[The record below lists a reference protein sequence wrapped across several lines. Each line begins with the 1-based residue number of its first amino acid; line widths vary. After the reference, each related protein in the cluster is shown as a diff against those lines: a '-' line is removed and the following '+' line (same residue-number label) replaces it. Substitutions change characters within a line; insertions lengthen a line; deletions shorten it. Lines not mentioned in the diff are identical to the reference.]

1 MTPHPYTLPSTF
13 RLPYLPPYHR
23 IPCQIHAHSMPTPC
37 PLHVHPGIDGNGCPQ
52 GVSDQC
58 ASLVTLWMNQSG
70 SAAGLLSLYDF
81 YSDVCL
87 GAPNAA
93 ALHVAGAVPSPSIS
107 SSSSSFSSSSSSIS
121 STNEGVC
128 ADPQTQRYLRQSTVR
143 AAMHVR
149 PEAAPWSPCSQSLN
163 DAYSCPDTLV
173 NVAPLYR
180 ALVPERRV
188 LVYSGDVDGIVPTLA
203 SRRWIAS
210 IEGGLTQTHAWQPWL
225 ASDGQIGGWKLR
237 WVPEEE
243 GTEGREGRE
252 RRERRER
259 RLGGEGGEGGVGG
272 ELVFATVR
280 GAGHQVPAYQPMRA
294 FELFE
299 TFLEASE

>member
-1 MTPHPYTLPSTF
+1 
-13 RLPYLPPYHR
+13 
-23 IPCQIHAHSMPTPC
+23 
-37 PLHVHPGIDGNGCPQ
+37 
-52 GVSDQC
+52 
-58 ASLVTLWMNQSG
+58 
-70 SAAGLLSLYDF
+70 
-81 YSDVCL
+81 
-87 GAPNAA
+87 
-93 ALHVAGAVPSPSIS
+93 
-107 SSSSSFSSSSSSIS
+107 
-121 STNEGVC
+121 
-128 ADPQTQRYLRQSTVR
+128 
-143 AAMHVR
+143 MHVR

-163 DAYSCPDTLV
+163 DAYSCSDTLV

-237 WVPEEE
+237 WVPEED
-243 GTEGREGRE
+243 GTEGREGRG
-252 RRERRER
+252 RRGR
-259 RLGGEGGEGGVGG
+259 RLGGEGGVGG